1 MLAGQALDAVV
12 AAADRVGDRAT
23 RAGRFGGA
31 QRIGDGGEVGGERV
45 EHVDDRRRVGA
56 EDLHP
61 QFGGGC
67 RDPRRVAHALA
78 GEPQRAVRRVD
89 EAAGEQARDELR
101 HVRDERDRAVVLFGR
116 HLERRGAEVEREA
129 LDEGEVG
136 GGGLLVAAHDPGA
149 PDEDVG
155 ARGDRSAALAAGERV
170 RADVVGEVDAALAQR
185 AQRLELDARDVGH
198 DGVADA
204 APARAR

>member
-1 MLAGQALDAVV
+1 MSATA
-12 AAADRVGDRAT
+12 RRAP
-23 RAGRFGGA
+23 GCFGGA
-31 QRIGDGGEVGGERV
+31 QRVGDGRQVGGERV
-45 EHVDDRRRVGA
+45 EHVDDGRRVGA

-89 EAAGEQARDELR
+89 EPAGEQARDQLR
-101 HVRDERDRAVVLFGR
+101 HVRDERDGAVVVFGR
-116 HLERRGAEVEREA
+116 HLERRRAEVERQS
-129 LDEGEVG
+129 LDECEVG
-136 GGGLLVAAHDPGA
+136 GGGLLVAADDPGA

-155 ARGDRSAALAAGERV
+155 AGRDRAAALAPGERV
-170 RADVVGEVDAALAQR
+170 RADVVREVDAAIAQR
-185 AQRLELDARDVGH
+185 AQRLELDARDVRH

-204 APARAR
+204 ARARAR